1 MNQTETLPKSGN
13 KVTAAWV
20 SALERTAPIARQPGR
35 ILPQVIAERAAELGD
50 APALLSDGECF
61 SYRELD
67 QRIHQYARW
76 ALAQEIT
83 RGQCVGLLMPNR
95 PEYLAAWLGISAV
108 GGVVA
113 LLNTSL
119 VGSSLV
125 HCINLAAP
133 GHIIVDAELSEQ
145 FATALPLLAS
155 SPTVWLH
162 GGAAH
167 ERRIDVEVDR
177 QSPEPLAECERRQVT
192 IEDCALYI
200 YTSGT
205 TGLPNAARITHGRVM
220 QWSHWFAG
228 LMDVQPADRLY
239 SCLPMYHSVGGI
251 VAPCA
256 TLAGGGSVAIASRF
270 SASQFWDDIARWRCT
285 LFQYIGELCRYLLNA
300 PPSPNEASHNLRM
313 VCGNGLCQEV
323 WEPFQ
328 RRFAIPRIFEFY
340 AATEGAVSLFNVEGE
355 AGSIGRTP
363 PYLAARFPARIIRYD
378 AETDAPVRDAQGL
391 CIPCVAD
398 EAGELIGPLLQGP
411 EHVGNRFEGYVD
423 ERSSARKVLRDVFRP
438 GDAWFRTGDLVRK
451 DARGFY
457 YFVDRVGETFR
468 WKGENVSC
476 AQVASSI
483 AALDAVREAVVY
495 GVRVPGADG
504 RAGMAAI
511 VAEGK
516 LDLQALRAHLLER
529 MPAHACPVFLRVRSE
544 IEVTGTFKYNKVS
557 LARQGFDPAETD
569 DPIFFFHPEFQEY
582 IGLDRVLYQ
591 RIQSGQVRI

>member
-1 MNQTETLPKSGN
+1 MNPTEALPKSGSR
-13 KVTAAWV
+13 VTAAWV
-20 SALERTAPIARQPGR
+20 AALERTAPIARQPSR
-35 ILPQVIAERAAELGD
+35 IFPQVIAELAGELGD
-50 APALLSDGECF
+50 APALLSDRECF

-67 QRIHQYARW
+67 QRIHQYSRW
-76 ALAQEIT
+76 ALAQGIG
-83 RGQCVGLLMPNR
+83 RGQCVCLLMPNR

-119 VGSSLV
+119 VGSSLA
-125 HCINLAAP
+125 HCVNLAAP
-133 GHIIVDAELSEQ
+133 GHIIVDTELREQ
-145 FATALPLLAS
+145 FATALPELTS
-155 SPTVWLH
+155 SPTVWVH
-162 GGAAH
+162 GAAPQ
-167 ERRIDVEVDR
+167 EPRIDLEVDR
-177 QSPEPLAECERRQVT
+177 QSPEPLTDNEQPQVT

-205 TGLPNAARITHGRVM
+205 TGLPNATRISHGRVM

-228 LMDVQPADRLY
+228 LMDVQTADRIY
-239 SCLPMYHSVGGI
+239 ACLPLYHSVGGI
-251 VAPCA
+251 VAPGA
-256 TLAGGGSVAIASRF
+256 VLAGGGSVAIARRF
-270 SASQFWDDIARWRCT
+270 SASQFWDDIARWHCT

-300 PPSPNEASHNLRM
+300 PPAPNEAAHNLRM
-313 VCGNGLCQEV
+313 ACGNGLSHEV

-355 AGSIGRTP
+355 VGSIGRTP
-363 PYLAARFPARIIRYD
+363 PYLAARFPARVIRYD
-378 AETDAPVRDAQGL
+378 AETDAPVRDAQGF
-391 CIPCVAD
+391 CVPCGVN
-398 EAGELIGPLLQGP
+398 EAGELIGPLLHGP
-411 EHVGNRFEGYVD
+411 EHVSNRFEGYID

-476 AQVASSI
+476 TEVAGTI
-483 AALDAVREAVVY
+483 AAFDTVREAVVY
-495 GVRVPGADG
+495 GVRVPGTDG

-511 VAEGK
+511 VADGE
-516 LDLQALRAHLLER
+516 LDLQSLRAHLLESL
-529 MPAHACPVFLRVRSE
+529 PPHACPVFLRLRSE
-544 IEVTGTFKYNKVS
+544 IEVTGTFKYNKVN
-557 LARQGFDPAETD
+557 LARQGYDPEATD
-569 DPIFFFHPEFQEY
+569 DPIFFFHPECQEY
-582 IGLDRVLYQ
+582 IGMDHMLYK